1 MSVILIWGNDREM
14 DIMGN
19 KKTERYF
26 FVDMENVHRSGLK
39 GINELT
45 SKDVVRV
52 YYSNPLETLTIDM
65 HRQIVE
71 SKANFEYIKVEIRIK
86 NAADMM
92 ILMDLKKLSKKNA
105 KSEYIIIS
113 NDTDFDDTIA
123 ELQSQKI
130 NVKKMT
136 MIDGH
141 EDTEKEE
148 KVRSRVQKIFE
159 DIDISENREENIEKT
174 VQAVLNARTK
184 SQVNYSLLK
193 IYDSQSVKL
202 IYNELKPLLKE
213 LPGK

>member
-71 SKANFEYIKVEIRIK
+71 SKAYFEYIKVEIRIK